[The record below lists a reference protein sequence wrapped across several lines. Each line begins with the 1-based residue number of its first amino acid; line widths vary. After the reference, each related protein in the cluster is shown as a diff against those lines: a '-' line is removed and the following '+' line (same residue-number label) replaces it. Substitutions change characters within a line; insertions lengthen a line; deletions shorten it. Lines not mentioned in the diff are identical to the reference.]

1 MFGNEKFFSSGAAAS
16 SGTFYPFELNN
27 SLKFE
32 DGDSSYLSRTPTS
45 AGNRRTWTWSAWVK
59 RANIGSSMALFTA
72 AQSGGTQRSV
82 FRFTSDNE
90 IQIGF
95 NPTGSTWYY
104 LYTDA
109 VYRDT
114 SSWYHIVL
122 SFDTTQATSSN
133 RTKLYVN
140 GELQTFRSASYLSQ
154 NTEGPINNT
163 IAHSIGRYQA
173 AGSALFDGYLAE
185 VNFIDGTALD
195 PTSFGETKEGIWVP
209 KDPAGL
215 TYGTNG
221 FRLPFTETTTA
232 NGFNTVTYSGNGAT
246 QSVEGVGFKPDF
258 VWVKERTS
266 SSSNVLTDSVRGV
279 QKILITN
286 ATNTEASS
294 STYLKTFDS
303 DGFTVGT
310 SGAFNA
316 STDDYVAWC
325 WGGGTNDKTYTV
337 TVVSDSGNKYRFD
350 GHGTSSITLNLTEGA
365 TYTFNY
371 PSAHPLRFSTTSD
384 GTHGGGSEYTTG
396 VTHVSST
403 QTTITVA
410 SGAPTLYYYC
420 SLHSGMGG
428 QINTNTTDAPTY
440 AEGTILS
447 RVKPNAT
454 YGFSIATYTGTG
466 SAGSFGH
473 GLSSAPTMVIVKR
486 RNSSPSW
493 QVFHTSNGAGK
504 SIELDGG
511 GAAGSTTSVWNNTV
525 PSSTVVNIG
534 THGGTNAS
542 GGTYVA
548 YSFADVTGHQKAGTY
563 SGNGSASGA
572 TVTTGFRPAWVMVK
586 RTDSSGEWIIFD
598 NTRDTDGS
606 LNTLLY
612 ASLGN
617 AEGVTSL
624 GGITPSATG
633 FQVTS
638 TLSDVNAS
646 GGTFIYLAIADTRN
660 ALFTSDASSNSNNWK
675 PNDLQHSDVMP
686 DTPTNGFAILNSIDK
701 SSSYISEGNLKI
713 GAVTN
718 SWNNHARAGFFVN
731 SGKWYWEIHKFGS
744 GGFWKA
750 GIRQNG
756 DSLSSSSSSSTG
768 KEYYAYNGYKQ
779 DSSTNSSY
787 GSAVATGSILAFALD
802 LDAGTITAY
811 VDNVSQGVMFSGLT
825 GSWSPTY
832 SGYNGQVIFNFGQ
845 DSSFTANKIA
855 QGNTDDNG
863 KGDFF
868 YAPPSGYLALCNA
881 NLPDPAIDPNAG
893 NAPEDHFNT
902 VLYTGTGSSGHA
914 ITGVGFQADW
924 IWIKN
929 RSNAINNIFMDSVR
943 GITNKILNPDV
954 TNAELTATVFN
965 SVGSDGFEF
974 ASTGLGTNASGSSY
988 VAWNW
993 KAGGTAVSNTDGS
1006 ITSTVSANTD
1016 AGLSIVSFDLGATGS
1031 ETVGHGLGVAPDV
1044 VLIKARN
1051 STSVGWLMYHRAIAS
1066 DAETD
1071 YIVLNSTAAASDN
1084 NTVWD
1089 DTAPTSSVFTIGS
1102 GFTSG
1107 TYGVPQIAYCFA
1119 EKDGYSKFGSYT
1131 GNGSTNGTFVYTGFR
1146 PAFVMVKRTNSTGSW
1161 QILDNTRSTFNVM
1174 RDVIYANLTN
1184 AEAQF
1189 GSGTGR
1195 DFLSNGFKLRNTST
1209 SENASGST
1217 YIYMAFAEQPFK
1229 YSNAR

>member
-1 MFGNEKFFSSGAAAS
+1 MFGNEKFFSSGAAAGG
-16 SGTFYPFELNN
+16 GTFYDFELNN

-45 AGNRRTWTWSAWVK
+45 AGNRKTWTWSGWVK
-59 RANIGSSMALFTA
+59 RANIGSNQGLFSSGTSSPTYAAL
-72 AQSGGTQRSV
+72 
-82 FRFTSDNE
+82 RFTTSDY
-90 IQIGF
+90 IGF
-95 NPTGSTWYY
+95 FVGG
-104 LYTDA
+104 A
-109 VYRDT
+109 VSYSLTTSAVFRDT
-114 SSWYHIVL
+114 SSWYHILLV
-122 SFDTTQATSSN
+122 FDVTESTASD
-133 RTKLYVN
+133 RVKLYVN
-140 GELQTFRSASYLSQ
+140 GVQQTFSGTFPT
-154 NTEGPINNT
+154 NTNWEINNT
-163 IAHSIGRYQA
+163 YAHGIGAISVNSTFVQP
-173 AGSALFDGYLAE
+173 LDGYLAE
-185 VNFIDGTALD
+185 VNFIDGTALT
-195 PTSFGETKEGIWVP
+195 PSSFGETKEGIWVP
-209 KDPAGL
+209 KDVSGL

-246 QSVEGVGFKPDF
+246 QSVEGVGFQPDF

-868 YAPPSGYLALCNA
+868 YAPPSGHLALCNA

-965 SVGSDGFEF
+965 SVGADGFEY

-1006 ITSTVSANTD
+1006 ITSTVSANTE
-1016 AGLSIVSFDLGATGS
+1016 AGFSIISYIGTGANA
-1031 ETVGHGLGVAPDV
+1031 TVGHGLGVAPDMII
-1044 VLIKARN
+1044 IKSR
-1051 STSVGWLMYHRAIAS
+1051 TTAS
-1066 DAETD
+1066 DWGVYHSANTSAPETE
-1071 YIVLNSTAAASDN
+1071 YLELNQTNATADN
-1084 NTVWD
+1084 ATLWN
-1089 DTAPTSSVFTIGS
+1089 DTAPTSSVFTIS
-1102 GFTSG
+1102 TANMINKTSDNF
-1107 TYGVPQIAYCFA
+1107 IAYCFA
-1119 EKDGYSKFGSYT
+1119 NKEGYSKFGSYT

-1161 QILDNTRSTFNVM
+1161 QILDTTRSTFNVM